1 MAKTTSIIKAENL
14 TKKFGTFT
22 AVDNLSMEIDEG
34 EVFGFLGPNGAGK
47 TTTIRMLSCQI
58 AKTSGNATIGE
69 FDIRNK
75 SDHQK
80 IRKMIGVLPEN
91 VGLYEELSAYKNL
104 DFYGRYYDC
113 KTEERKKRIEY
124 FLKEF
129 GLWEKRNQS
138 AGSFSKGMKQKLAI
152 ARSLIHD
159 PEIIFL
165 DEPTA
170 NLDPEAAR
178 LVIDYI
184 LDLRKEQ
191 KTIVL
196 NTHMLDEAERICDRV
211 GILKTQL
218 KAIDSPK
225 RLEESLG
232 GRKTV
237 VVLTRVTPEI
247 ISALQRESTWT
258 VEVENNKITIGVTN
272 PEEENPLIDDVIHSL
287 GGRLQSMTT
296 ITSSIDETY
305 LNIVRS

>member
-1 MAKTTSIIKAENL
+1 MANTIIKVENL
-14 TKKFGTFT
+14 TKKFGPFT
-22 AVDNLSMEIDEG
+22 AVDNLNLEISEG
-34 EVFGFLGPNGAGK
+34 EVFGLLGPNGAGK
-47 TTTIRMLSCQI
+47 TTTIRMLSCLI
-58 AKTSGNATIGE
+58 AKTNGNATIGE
-69 FDIRNK
+69 FEINK
-75 SDHQK
+75 PSDHQK
-80 IRKMIGVLPEN
+80 IRKMIGILPEN

-104 DFYGRYYDC
+104 DFFGRYYDC
-113 KTEERKKRIEY
+113 SPQLRKERIEY

-152 ARSLIHD
+152 ARTLIHD
-159 PEIIFL
+159 PQIIFL

-184 LDLRKEQ
+184 LDLKKEQ
-191 KTIVL
+191 RTIIL

-225 RLEESLG
+225 KLEESLG
-232 GRKTV
+232 GKKTV
-237 VVLTRVTPEI
+237 IVLTQVTPDI
-247 ISALQRESTWT
+247 VSAIKNAGSWT
-258 VEVENNKITIGVTN
+258 VEVVNNQITIGVTN
-272 PEEENPLIDDVIHSL
+272 PEEENPLIDDVIHSS
-287 GGRLQSMTT
+287 GGRLQSMT
-296 ITSSIDETY
+296 IVTSSLEETY